1 LIKSLLFRLWRVL
14 PLPFFLRSGLIW
26 LLTPKYLIGV
36 DALIVNE
43 ENECLLFKHSYRKE
57 YPWGLPS
64 GYLHKRE
71 HPLEAIKR
79 EIFEESGYVV
89 HITQLLDVYISKNMP
104 SIALIFLGEIV
115 DQMDFVP
122 SAEVLEARFF
132 PVDRLPKLLPD
143 QQDIITMH
151 LPHQG

>member
-89 HITQLLDVYISKNMP
+89 HIT
-104 SIALIFLGEIV
+104 
-115 DQMDFVP
+115 
-122 SAEVLEARFF
+122 
-132 PVDRLPKLLPD
+132 
-143 QQDIITMH
+143 
-151 LPHQG
+151 

>member
-1 LIKSLLFRLWRVL
+1 
-14 PLPFFLRSGLIW
+14 
-26 LLTPKYLIGV
+26 
-36 DALIVNE
+36 
-43 ENECLLFKHSYRKE
+43 
-57 YPWGLPS
+57 
-64 GYLHKRE
+64 
-71 HPLEAIKR
+71 
-79 EIFEESGYVV
+79 
-89 HITQLLDVYISKNMP
+89 MP

-151 LPHQG
+151 LPHKG